1 MNAMQ
6 AAGVPAGSIQN
17 GPDHINNNP
26 QLKARH
32 FLWEIDHPGGKFL
45 SPAGVHF
52 LMSKTPYE
60 VQRSP
65 LLGEHNDYV
74 FKDILG
80 LSDEEIM
87 QLTEDGVID

>member
-1 MNAMQ
+1 MQ
-6 AAGVPAGSIQN
+6 AAGVAAGMVEN
-17 GPDHINNNP
+17 GVDHIKNNP
-26 QLKARH
+26 QLKERH
-32 FLWEIDHPGGKFL
+32 FLWELEHPGGDNYF

-60 VQRSP
+60 VKRSP

-80 LSDEEIM
+80 LSDEEVA
-87 QLTEDGVID
+87 QLITDGVID